1 MAKTTDN
8 DKKIRELKD
17 AIQKQIEE
25 MPKIEKDFKT
35 NLSLTFYGTYYNL
48 NVVTENEL
56 MELLI
61 RLYNYNQAIDA
72 LKLAG
77 FTLCNYSVP
86 DWMDDIQLLIK
97 IKHNNTRLAE
107 LRKNY
112 NKIDSML
119 SDTAKTEDFLND
131 LEKFLTSH

>member
-8 DKKIRELKD
+8 DKRIRALKES
-17 AIQKQIEE
+17 IQKQIDE

-48 NVVTENEL
+48 NVVPENEL

-72 LKLAG
+72 LK
-77 FTLCNYSVP
+77 
-86 DWMDDIQLLIK
+86 
-97 IKHNNTRLAE
+97 
-107 LRKNY
+107 
-112 NKIDSML
+112 
-119 SDTAKTEDFLND
+119 
-131 LEKFLTSH
+131 

>member
-8 DKKIRELKD
+8 DKRIRALKET
-17 AIQKQIEE
+17 IQKQIDE

-35 NLSLTFYGTYYNL
+35 NLSLTFYGKYYNL
-48 NVVTENEL
+48 NTVNENDL

-61 RLYNYNQAIDA
+61 WLYTYNQAIDA
-72 LKLAG
+72 LKLED
-77 FTLCNYSVP
+77 FELCNYSVP
-86 DWMDDIQLLIK
+86 DWMNDIQLLIK

>member
-1 MAKTTDN
+1 MAKTTNN
-8 DKKIRELKD
+8 DKRIRALKE
-17 AIQKQIEE
+17 AIQKQIDE

-48 NVVTENEL
+48 NAVTENEL

-72 LKLAG
+72 LKLEG
-77 FTLCNYSVP
+77 FTLSDYSVP
-86 DWMDDIQLLIK
+86 DWMNDIQLLIK

-112 NKIDSML
+112 NKIDAML

-131 LEKFLTSH
+131 LESFLATK

>member
-8 DKKIRELKD
+8 DKRIRALKE
-17 AIQKQIEE
+17 AIQKQIDE

-35 NLSLTFYGTYYNL
+35 NLSLTFHDKFYNL

-72 LKLAG
+72 LKLEG

-86 DWMDDIQLLIK
+86 DWMNDIQLLIK

-107 LRKNY
+107 LRRNY
-112 NKIDSML
+112 NKIDAML

-131 LEKFLTSH
+131 LESFLNTK

>member
-48 NVVTENEL
+48 NVVPENDL

-72 LKLAG
+72 LKLEN
-77 FTLCNYSVP
+77 FTLSNYSVP
-86 DWMDDIQLLIK
+86 DWMDDI
-97 IKHNNTRLAE
+97 HNTRLAE

-131 LEKFLTSH
+131 LESFLATK

>member
-1 MAKTTDN
+1 MAKATDN
-8 DKKIRELKD
+8 DKRIRALKE
-17 AIQKQIEE
+17 AIRKQIDE

-56 MELLI
+56 MELLM

-72 LKLAG
+72 LKLEG
-77 FTLCNYSVP
+77 FTLSNYSVP
-86 DWMDDIQLLIK
+86 DWMNDIQLLIK

-112 NKIDSML
+112 NKIDTML

-131 LEKFLTSH
+131 LESFLATK

>member
-1 MAKTTDN
+1 MAKTMNN
-8 DKKIRELKD
+8 DKKIRELKEV
-17 AIQKQIEE
+17 IQKQIEE

-48 NVVTENEL
+48 NVVPENEL

-61 RLYNYNQAIDA
+61 RLYNYKQAIDD
-72 LKLAG
+72 LKLEN
-77 FTLCNYSVP
+77 FELCNYSVP
-86 DWMDDIQLLIK
+86 DWMNDIQLLIR

-119 SDTAKTEDFLND
+119 SDTARTEDFLNE

>member
-1 MAKTTDN
+1 
-8 DKKIRELKD
+8 
-17 AIQKQIEE
+17 

-48 NVVTENEL
+48 NVVPENEL

-61 RLYNYNQAIDA
+61 RLYNYNQAINA
-72 LKLAG
+72 LKLEG
-77 FTLCNYSVP
+77 FTLSDYSVP
-86 DWMDDIQLLIK
+86 DWMNDIQLLIK

-131 LEKFLTSH
+131 LESFLATK

>member
-8 DKKIRELKD
+8 DKRIRTLKET
-17 AIQKQIEE
+17 IQKQIDE

-61 RLYNYNQAIDA
+61 RLYNYDQAIDA
-72 LKLAG
+72 LKLEN
-77 FTLCNYSVP
+77 FTLSNYSVP
-86 DWMDDIQLLIK
+86 DWMNDIQLLIK

-107 LRKNY
+107 LRKSY

-131 LEKFLTSH
+131 LESFLATK